1 MTHIKRQKLNFI
13 NSEAVDIIRTCV
25 LYPHIWV
32 DEINFCRF
40 ICVMNDG
47 PYTLL

>member
-1 MTHIKRQKLNFI
+1 MKLN
-13 NSEAVDIIRTCV
+13 
-25 LYPHIWV
+25 IW
-32 DEINFCRF
+32 RF